1 MRVRKKCFIS
11 CFDKCLLSLS
21 LLKHLH
27 SMMRWVDGRLISFY
41 FIRSVSVLIRGLS
54 IFERSIQ
61 CDRRPSLSWILTA
74 TLRCTISVSRRYFV
88 PPPLD
93 ALSFRIWWY
102 GVAQVWVGSAR
113 NCRPSLSWILT
124 ALSYQAPQRRHLS
137 HPIGIC
143 ARALKAHNQVRFTTC
158 GVFVTTNDGSIK
170 FVPFLEFIFSLG

>member
-93 ALSFRIWWY
+93 ALSFWIWWY
-102 GVAQVWVGSAR
+102 GVAQVWVGSWQPCHTKR
-113 NCRPSLSWILT
+113 LK
-124 ALSYQAPQRRHLS
+124 RRHLS

-170 FVPFLEFIFSLG
+170 FVPFLEFMI

>member
-1 MRVRKKCFIS
+1 MYINVNTWKGSQDYQSTSGSLLLLGALDWYQRHRCATCHWSLASPKSKMRVRKKCFIS

-93 ALSFRIWWY
+93 ALSFRI
-102 GVAQVWVGSAR
+102 
-113 NCRPSLSWILT
+113 
-124 ALSYQAPQRRHLS
+124 
-137 HPIGIC
+137 
-143 ARALKAHNQVRFTTC
+143 
-158 GVFVTTNDGSIK
+158 
-170 FVPFLEFIFSLG
+170 